1 MARKNSKRQEKKMK
15 KLQAKRE
22 KMVLQENQRIIDR
35 NDKELRKRTS
45 RAIYDINQMT
55 PEYNIE
61 LLNKIACSTIE
72 SEFSSVPVIS
82 RERKDETKGKKLGGK
97 RVRKDRTYNGTVTRV
112 YYTARENVSISKGK
126 YVAFVLLFMAFF
138 TLYFTSSTLSRY
150 AGTTAGNG
158 SVRVAKWNVGIEETL
173 DPKTLNIVSGTF
185 ANYVLEVKSASET
198 ASNYSI
204 NLSNIPVGVEV
215 QLDGAAAVTPTN
227 GEVSFAN
234 AGSFNA
240 NSSGLTRNHTLTF
253 VTTLDT
259 AAVNN
264 NEVDID
270 VVFVQ
275 EEL

>member
-82 RERKDETKGKKLGGK
+82 RERKD
-97 RVRKDRTYNGTVTRV
+97 RTYNGTVTRV
-112 YYTARENVSISKGK
+112 YYTARENVSVSKGK

-138 TLYFTSSTLSRY
+138 TLYFTSNTLSRY

-158 SVRVAKWNVGIEETL
+158 SVRVAKWDVGIGETL
-173 DPKTLNIVSGTF
+173 DPKTLNIVSGTS

-204 NLSNIPVGVEV
+204 NLSNIPAGVEV